1 MTTKTPANI
10 DKVRTALKLIEEN
23 ADESSSYAFDKKAI
37 AMIFKTLPKES
48 PKSTYDNTLVE
59 LTVIDSLYSTQMGRR
74 YYGLEELARMLA
86 DLQASKDDLRES
98 FIKLAAGKI
107 KSEDKLFEHD
117 KKNLFTEK
125 YGIGKDGSDKGT
137 AVSLISKY
145 AYFLTDYKF
154 PIYDSI
160 AREMYP
166 RIWKYCGFK
175 EHCPSAVELASL
187 DGFIKGINSLMNKLS
202 IKSYDT
208 MDRLLWTVGKIMRGN
223 LSLILT
229 MEEYQDLRKKKLI
242 GEDGFDLAG
251 TDLRKLTF
259 LQKKPLLNAMFSLAK
274 ELSTKKL

>member
-10 DKVRTALKLIEEN
+10 DKVRDALKLIEEN

-48 PKSTYDNTLVE
+48 PKNTYDNTLVE

-74 YYGLEELARMLA
+74 YYGLYELARMLE

-98 FIKLAAGKI
+98 FIKLADGEI
-107 KSEDKLFEHD
+107 KSGDKLFEHG

-175 EHCPSAVELASL
+175 ESCPSAVELASL
-187 DGFIKGINSLMNKLS
+187 DGFIKGINSLMGKLS

-259 LQKKPLLNAMFSLAK
+259 LQKKPLLNAMFGLAK

>member
-10 DKVRTALKLIEEN
+10 DKVRNALKLIEEN
-23 ADESSSYAFDKKAI
+23 IDESSSYASDKNAI
-37 AMIFKTLPKES
+37 AMIFKTLPM
-48 PKSTYDNTLVE
+48 KSSKDVYNNTLVK
-59 LTVIDSLYSTQMGRR
+59 LTVIDSLYSTQMSRR
-74 YYGLEELARMLA
+74 YYGLDELARLLA
-86 DLQASKDDLRES
+86 ALQSNNDLSKV
-98 FIKLAAGKI
+98 FIDLAAGKI
-107 KSEDKLFEHD
+107 KSGDKIFEHD

-125 YGIGKDGSDKGT
+125 YGIGKDGGDKGT

-175 EHCPSAVELASL
+175 ESCPSAVELKSL
-187 DGFIKGINSLMNKLS
+187 DGFIKGINTLMDKLS

-208 MDRLLWTVGKIMRGN
+208 IDRLLWTVGKIMRGN
-223 LSLILT
+223 LSLVLT
-229 MEEYQDLRKKKLI
+229 MEEYQDLRKKELI
-242 GEDGFDLAG
+242 GSDGFDLAE

-259 LQKKPLLNAMFSLAK
+259 LQKKPLLNAMFGLAK

>member
-10 DKVRTALKLIEEN
+10 DKVRNALKLIEEN
-23 ADESSSYAFDKKAI
+23 IDESSSYASDKNAI
-37 AMIFKTLPKES
+37 AMIFKTLPMES
-48 PKSTYDNTLVE
+48 SKDVYNNTLVK
-59 LTVIDSLYSTQMGRR
+59 LTVIDSLYSTQMSRR
-74 YYGLEELARMLA
+74 YYGLDELARLLA
-86 DLQASKDDLRES
+86 ALQSNNDLSKV
-98 FIKLAAGKI
+98 FIDLAAGKI
-107 KSEDKLFEHD
+107 KSGDKIFEHD

-125 YGIGKDGSDKGT
+125 YGIGKDGGDKGT

-175 EHCPSAVELASL
+175 ESCPSAVELKSL
-187 DGFIKGINSLMNKLS
+187 DGFIKGINTLMDKLS

-208 MDRLLWTVGKIMRGN
+208 IDRLLWTVGKIMRGN
-223 LSLILT
+223 LSLVLT
-229 MEEYQDLRKKKLI
+229 MEEYQDLRKKELI
-242 GEDGFDLAG
+242 GSDGFDLAE

-259 LQKKPLLNAMFSLAK
+259 LQKKPLLNAMFGLAK

>member
-10 DKVRTALKLIEEN
+10 DKVRNALKLIEEN
-23 ADESSSYAFDKKAI
+23 IDESSSYASDKNAI
-37 AMIFKTLPKES
+37 AMIFKTLPMES
-48 PKSTYDNTLVE
+48 SKDVYNNTLVK
-59 LTVIDSLYSTQMGRR
+59 LTVIDSLYSTQMSRR
-74 YYGLEELARMLA
+74 YYGLDELARLLA
-86 DLQASKDDLRES
+86 ALQSNNDLSKV
-98 FIKLAAGKI
+98 FIDLAAGKI
-107 KSEDKLFEHD
+107 KSGDKIFEHD

-125 YGIGKDGSDKGT
+125 YGIGKDGGDKGT

-154 PIYDSI
+154 PKYDSI

-175 EHCPSAVELASL
+175 ESCPSAVELKSL
-187 DGFIKGINSLMNKLS
+187 DGFIKGINTLMDKLS

-208 MDRLLWTVGKIMRGN
+208 IDRLLWTVGKIMRGN
-223 LSLILT
+223 LSLVLT
-229 MEEYQDLRKKKLI
+229 MEEYQDLRKKELI
-242 GEDGFDLAG
+242 GSDGFDPAE

-259 LQKKPLLNAMFSLAK
+259 LQKKPLLNAMFGLAK